1 MRKSLIISVFAFLA
15 LSAWSQESI
24 VYTPNQLKQDF
35 NVFRTALVEAHPGLY
50 RYQAQKE
57 VQAQFAAVEKQLNR
71 GMTEEEFEARLTAM
85 GFTAENSRNPP
96 DPQWRIRIGRNVVAC
111 CPVDHTRKPFI
122 MFTSETGGCYHS
134 ERDGEF
140 FEDIDRAASEYP
152 LQGD

>member
-1 MRKSLIISVFAFLA
+1 MRKSLIISVFVFLA

-71 GMTEEEFEARLTAM
+71 GMTEEEFYRLLNPLVANIHCAHTKFHREGKPDDPYAFHQK
-85 GFTAENSRNPP
+85 GLFPLKLYFQPGDNVYALRSYVENNTVQPGAEIL
-96 DPQWRIRIGRNVVAC
+96 RINGREVVE
-111 CPVDHTRKPFI
+111 I
-122 MFTSETGGCYHS
+122 
-134 ERDGEF
+134 
-140 FEDIDRAASEYP
+140 
-152 LQGD
+152 